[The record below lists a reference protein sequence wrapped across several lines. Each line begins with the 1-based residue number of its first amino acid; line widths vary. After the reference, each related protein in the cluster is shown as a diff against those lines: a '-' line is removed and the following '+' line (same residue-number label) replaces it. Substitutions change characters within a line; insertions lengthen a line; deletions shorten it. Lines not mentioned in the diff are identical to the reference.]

1 LCMKKYQSGATAIA
15 VEEREPESGGAHPA
29 ILVLHGSMGAGSYW
43 LGRFVPAFNKIGA
56 AAYAPRYFQKT
67 RSLFATQKTILD
79 GKHFPAWLT
88 AVRDAVSFVAERP
101 NVDAR
106 RIGVLGFSLGGYLA
120 MALAAEDRRIRTV
133 ISLSGGIPPGWEDK
147 TTRGMAP
154 VLVLHGANDPVVPVS
169 EAYKAE
175 RVFKDRGVDCEV
187 EVYPG
192 ERHWMAG
199 AAHARVLTRCSEFLK
214 RNL

>member
-1 LCMKKYQSGATAIA
+1 MKRYQSGTTFIGL
-15 VEEREPESGGAHPA
+15 EEREPESGGAHPA

-43 LGRFVPAFNKIGA
+43 MGRFVPAFAEIDA

-67 RSLFATQKTILD
+67 RSLIATQKTILD
-79 GKHFPAWLT
+79 GKHFPAWLA
-88 AVRDAVSFVAERP
+88 AVRDAVSYVAERP

-106 RIGVLGFSLGGYLA
+106 SIAVLGFSLGGFLA
-120 MALAAEDRRIRTV
+120 MALAAEDRRIQAV
-133 ISLSGGIPPGWEDK
+133 ISLSGGMPPGWEDK
-147 TTRGMAP
+147 ATPGMAP

-175 RVFKDRGVDCEV
+175 RILKERGVDCEL
-187 EVYPG
+187 EVYSG

-199 AAHARVLTRCSEFLK
+199 AAHARVLRRCAEFLK
-214 RNL
+214 NDL